1 MPPLRAKK
9 TLNRFFGKGGISD
22 ERLYAQEHEEPQAA
36 NRTSAWGP
44 ALDGS
49 GRADVFGE
57 QHSVRDGRA
66 DAGHIGWWYRDDA
79 TGGAADRADRSHRQ
93 GRACVEAAPA
103 VSRVGSRAEHRLQ
116 RLERRNVPGRH
127 RTAAQRCG
135 VSGCAGSAT
144 DSGSDDGGRLL
155 PARPT
160 TWSV

>member
-1 MPPLRAKK
+1 MNDYTRKNMR
-9 TLNRFFGKGGISD
+9 NRKRRI
-22 ERLYAQEHEEPQAA
+22 ERRLGDRHWTDQVEPMF
-36 NRTSAWGP
+36 SA
-44 ALDGS
+44 S
-49 GRADVFGE
+49 NIQYE
-57 QHSVRDGRA
+57 MGRA

-127 RTAAQRCG
+127 RTAAATMRCIWMRWERNG
-135 VSGCAGSAT
+135 FRIRRRRETSAG
-144 DSGSDDGGRLL
+144 DS
-155 PARPT
+155 RPT